1 MITHKIQ
8 LRPRYGEV
16 DQMGY
21 VYHANYVTYFHQA
34 RTELLRTMRINDKIL
49 EDNNI
54 MLPVIETNIKY
65 KNPAHY
71 DELLTIQT
79 KISTMPSSRFV
90 FEFEISNE
98 NKKLVCVGT
107 STVVFVD
114 SISRKPMVVPKLIE
128 NALHSAIKNTTLSLQ
143 TK

>member
-34 RTELLRTMRINDKIL
+34 RTELLRTMRISDKVL

-71 DELLTIQT
+71 DELLTINT
-79 KISTMPSSRFV
+79 KIATIPSTRFV
-90 FEFEISNE
+90 FEFEIINE
-98 NKKLVCVGT
+98 NNKIICTGN

-114 SISRKPMVVPKLIE
+114 AKSRKPMIVPKIVL
-128 NALHSAIKNTTLSLQ
+128 NALSKHIEIVEI
-143 TK
+143 